1 LSARISFPHSS
12 ARTGRG
18 TEVDV
23 PVPNGLPIV
32 LLCAASGTGLT
43 DIASALRISDLRTAV
58 TNGDPLV
65 KDLESLVCTWYSE
78 PPEQGLPASDLPKME
93 TVAKRPRRELYESW
107 RLACAQILNDIV
119 DQNRSD
125 PAVLSMHLTWYN
137 PDTSEFF
144 SPIDVSELARGDC
157 SVVHV
162 VILIDDIYDMYYRLR
177 GDGNLYA
184 DVFMKHHRRMLKK
197 LTKHVE
203 EDGLT
208 EKLEEGLQSQVI
220 ELALGDLLMWR
231 RSEMIQAENIAQTLR
246 TKLTVLGTKH
256 DERAL
261 RTIVQNPDAPRIYL
275 SHRITEHRRYNMD
288 TCTEDNPLGDWMP
301 AVEEVNRLHQE
312 FLRVGQVLVNPT
324 AIDELRFD
332 PADYRGRRDPRLKK
346 RWPTPEPE
354 NDLLWSRSQPDRGP
368 EHTTIL
374 TGDKLVDLGDED
386 VSRSIA
392 TSLANRIYFE
402 IAFRDHVIVEN
413 TPNLCVYRPFFCVDM
428 DKAETSA
435 EWSSGVKREVKHWKE
450 THRNRVE
457 GLPNA
462 TDRIDTTLRRI
473 ALVHTTDEIRC
484 RIRWLFAHD
493 NEEVFLGNARRH
505 LEGNWS
511 GLGMPNA
518 EIHKLLAGK
527 LPEADASQL
536 SRSPEDPVVQEKPK
550 QVLAQIWP
558 AVQIALHLEFS
569 SLNRPG
575 TEDDAEDV
583 SIGLEQVAFFAIT
596 ETGSRNA
603 QDLDVLVRNLSR
615 FFGNDLD
622 EEAVISNNKEFWR
635 ICDECCQAEKG
646 MAFEQH
652 VAQKLGLDYEGL
664 QGLANQA
671 S

>member
-1 LSARISFPHSS
+1 M
-12 ARTGRG
+12 
-18 TEVDV
+18 
-23 PVPNGLPIV
+23 PVANGLPIV

-58 TNGDPLV
+58 INGDPLV

-78 PPEQGLPASDLPKME
+78 PPEQGVPETDLPKME

-107 RLACAQILNDIV
+107 RLACAQLLNDIV
-119 DQNRSD
+119 DQKPSD

-144 SPIDVSELARGDC
+144 SPIDVSELARSDC

-162 VILIDDIYDMYYRLR
+162 IILIDDIYDMYYRLR
-177 GDGNLYA
+177 GDRELYA

-197 LTKHVE
+197 LTEHVE
-203 EDGLT
+203 EDGLA

-256 DERAL
+256 DKRAL
-261 RTIVQNPDAPRIYL
+261 RTIVHNPDAPRIYL
-275 SHRITEHRRYNMD
+275 SHRITEHRRHNMD
-288 TCTEDNPLGDWMP
+288 TCTEENPLGDWIP
-301 AVEEVNRLHQE
+301 AVKEVNRLHQE

-332 PADYRGRRDPRLKK
+332 SADYRGRRDPCLRK
-346 RWPTPEPE
+346 RWPMLEPE
-354 NDLLWSRSQPDRGP
+354 NDLLWSRSHPDRGP

-374 TGDKLVDLGDED
+374 TNDKFVDVDDED

-392 TSLANRIYFE
+392 SSLANRIFFE

-435 EWSSGVKREVKHWKE
+435 EWSNGVKREIKHWKE
-450 THRNRVE
+450 THRNRVK
-457 GLPNA
+457 GLPNSA
-462 TDRIDTTLRRI
+462 DLIDTTLRRI
-473 ALVHTTDEIRC
+473 AFVHTTDEIRC
-484 RIRWLFAHD
+484 RIRWLFAYD
-493 NEEVFLGNARRH
+493 NDAVFLGNARRH

-511 GLGMPNA
+511 ALGMPAA
-518 EIHKLLAGK
+518 EIHQLLAGK
-527 LPEADASQL
+527 LPAADASQL
-536 SRSPEDPVVQEKPK
+536 SRSPDDPVVREKPK

-583 SIGLEQVAFFAIT
+583 TIELEQVAFFAIT
-596 ETGSRNA
+596 EARSRDA
-603 QDLDVLVRNLSR
+603 LDLDGLVGDLSR
-615 FFGNDLD
+615 FFGNHLD
-622 EEAVISNNKEFWR
+622 EEAVKNNSKEFWR
-635 ICDECCQAEKG
+635 TCDECCHAEKG

-652 VAQKLGLDYEGL
+652 VAQRLGLDYEGL
-664 QGLANQA
+664 QRLANQP